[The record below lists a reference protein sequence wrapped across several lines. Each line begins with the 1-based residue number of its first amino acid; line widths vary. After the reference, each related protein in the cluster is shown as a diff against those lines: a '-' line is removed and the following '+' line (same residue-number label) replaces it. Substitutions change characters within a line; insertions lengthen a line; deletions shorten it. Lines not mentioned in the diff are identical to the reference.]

1 MVRLLEKYKMKLK
14 KGRFLGSFLAP
25 CAASL
30 VQPVISSVVKLISGR
45 EEHEEN
51 IWTKNFNS
59 TPSFKNYRGY

>member
-1 MVRLLEKYKMKLK
+1 MKLK
-14 KGRFLGSFLAP
+14 KGRFLRGFLAP
-25 CAASL
+25 CASSL

-51 IWTKNFNS
+51 IWTKNVNS